1 MRTYEFKVREVLERT
16 IRVDANSMNEAET
29 IAELLYDNETIVLDA
44 EDLVEDDR
52 ERITYV
58 TDYPVID
65 TDEGIQHFI
74 KNDDGVDY
82 KFDEY

>member
-16 IRVDANSMNEAET
+16 IRVDANSMDEAET
-29 IAELLYDNETIVLDA
+29 MAELLYDNETIVLDA
-44 EDLVEDDR
+44 DDLVEDDR

-58 TDYPVID
+58 TDYPVIN

-74 KNDDGVDY
+74 GNEDGVNY
-82 KFDEY
+82 KFD

>member
-29 IAELLYDNETIVLDA
+29 MAELLYDNETIVLDA

-65 TDEGIQHFI
+65 KDEGIQHFVR
-74 KNDDGVDY
+74 NDKGVVD
-82 KFDEY
+82 KFND

>member
-44 EDLVEDDR
+44 EDLVEDDK

-58 TDYPVID
+58 TDYPVIN

-74 KNDDGVDY
+74 ENDDGIDY

>member
-16 IRVDANSMNEAET
+16 IRVDANSMDEAET
-29 IAELLYDNETIVLDA
+29 MAELLYDNETIVLDA
-44 EDLVEDDR
+44 DDLVEDDR

-58 TDYPVID
+58 ADYPVIN

-74 KNDDGVDY
+74 GNEDGVNY
-82 KFDEY
+82 KFD